1 MRFPRVCPLSSTVE
15 LQINTHDHMT
25 TSHSSLG
32 VPACENGTPCS
43 NSIHAG
49 RTYNCNRL
57 WLHIVYVFIQVYAP
71 MVLCINMY
79 IIYIYVYMIYSLQ
92 FHWRSRS
99 PVPSAAHNTS
109 RAEAYQ
115 CLILWLSLLLQL
127 RIVLQILG
135 EHEVRLHHQKTRAE
149 GCQLKFWFINSKVC
163 VGSEFAGRSIYRIDQ
178 KLIRRDRSLLSG
190 SGEFFDPGESL
201 RANSSPYQY
210 KSNTP
215 MYHDKMDKIVIQQ
228 L

>member
-1 MRFPRVCPLSSTVE
+1 
-15 LQINTHDHMT
+15 
-25 TSHSSLG
+25 
-32 VPACENGTPCS
+32 
-43 NSIHAG
+43 
-49 RTYNCNRL
+49 
-57 WLHIVYVFIQVYAP
+57 
-71 MVLCINMY
+71 
-79 IIYIYVYMIYSLQ
+79 MIYSLQ

-178 KLIRRDRSLLSG
+178 KLIRRDPVKVSQKILDSRPRWSTQQNNMVGFSGIWFEVSSAIFINIKLLG
-190 SGEFFDPGESL
+190 FFVGKVFCKAS
-201 RANSSPYQY
+201 RKSP
-210 KSNTP
+210 
-215 MYHDKMDKIVIQQ
+215 Q

>member
-1 MRFPRVCPLSSTVE
+1 MITYCVCIYT
-15 LQINTHDHMT
+15 
-25 TSHSSLG
+25 G
-32 VPACENGTPCS
+32 VCANGT
-43 NSIHAG
+43 
-49 RTYNCNRL
+49 
-57 WLHIVYVFIQVYAP
+57 VYKYVHY
-71 MVLCINMY
+71 
-79 IIYIYVYMIYSLQ
+79 IYIYVYMIYSLQ